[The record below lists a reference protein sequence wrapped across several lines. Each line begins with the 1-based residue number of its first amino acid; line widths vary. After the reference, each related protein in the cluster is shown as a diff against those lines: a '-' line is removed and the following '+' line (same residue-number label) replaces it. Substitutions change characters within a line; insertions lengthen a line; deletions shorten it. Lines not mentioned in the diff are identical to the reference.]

1 MTIGR
6 ETDLHTFMNELT
18 KYRKIT
24 VERSFSLW
32 NDFVSLFFPVVCAS
46 CGKNLY
52 RNENSICTYCQYHL
66 PKSNF
71 HLTNDNPVAKIFW
84 GRINIESASAFYAFN
99 KGGKVQELIHQL
111 KYKGQQ
117 QVGVSLGK
125 LYGYE
130 LRNSIDFKDVDVI
143 IPVPLHAK
151 KQRKRG
157 YNQSTCFAE
166 GLAQTMHLTVDSTV
180 LFRSA
185 ASETQTKKSR
195 FTRWKNVESI
205 FYLQNEQRITDLH
218 ILLVDDVITTG
229 ATLEACAQTL
239 LKVKGVKVSIAT
251 IAYASH

>member
-1 MTIGR
+1 
-6 ETDLHTFMNELT
+6 MNELT

-24 VERSFSLW
+24 LEKSFNIW
-32 NDFVSLFFPVVCAS
+32 NDFVSLFFPVTCAS
-46 CGKNLY
+46 CGKTLY
-52 RNENSICTYCQYHL
+52 KNENNICTYCLYHL

-84 GRINIESASAFYAFN
+84 GRINIQSAAAFYTFN
-99 KGGKVQELIHQL
+99 KGGKVQQLIHQL

-117 QVGVSLGK
+117 QVGISLGK
-125 LYGYE
+125 LYGHE
-130 LRNSIDFKDVDVI
+130 LRNCADFKSVDVI

-157 YNQSTCFAE
+157 YNQSACFAE
-166 GLAQTMHLTVDSTV
+166 GLAETMRLAVDSNV

-185 ASETQTKKSR
+185 SSETQTKKSR

-205 FYLQNEQRITDLH
+205 FHVKNEQRILNKH

-229 ATLEACAQTL
+229 ATLEACAQAL
-239 LKVKGVKVSIAT
+239 LKVKGVTVSVAT
-251 IAYASH
+251 IAYASN

>member
-1 MTIGR
+1 
-6 ETDLHTFMNELT
+6 MNAIT

-24 VERSFSLW
+24 LERSFNVW
-32 NDFVSLFFPVVCAS
+32 NDFVSLFFPVVCVS
-46 CGKNLY
+46 CGKSLY
-52 RNENSICTYCQYHL
+52 KNENNICTYCLYHL

-84 GRINIESASAFYAFN
+84 GRINIQSAASFYAFN
-99 KGGKVQELIHQL
+99 KGGKVQQLIHQL

-117 QVGVSLGK
+117 EVGVSLGK

-130 LRNSIDFKDVDVI
+130 LRNSVDFKSVDLI
-143 IPVPLHAK
+143 IPVPLHTK
-151 KQRKRG
+151 RQRKRG
-157 YNQSTCFAE
+157 YNQSACFAE
-166 GLAQTMHLTVDSTV
+166 GLAKTLHRPVDLSV

-205 FYLQNEQRITDLH
+205 FYTRNEQQVAHKH

-239 LKVKGVKVSIAT
+239 LKIEGVKVSIAT
-251 IAYASH
+251 IAYASN